1 LQVFA
6 MLDTGIVQKVAGYI
20 RVSTDKQAE
29 SGQSIE
35 TQVEQIRKYAALYDL
50 GIIDT
55 IIDDGYSASNLD
67 RPGLKQIFAMLDTG
81 IVQGVIITKLDRL
94 TRSVFDLGYL
104 LKNYMDK
111 YRFMSVYDK
120 FDTDT
125 ASGRMILSILTTVS
139 QWEREVISER
149 TKAVLQYK
157 KAQGERVGNIP
168 YGYKLALDGVHL
180 EEHLREQE
188 ILKAVTL
195 MRKSGM
201 TLNEISKDVRLRGYQ
216 SRNGKPFG
224 ISSIHAML

>member
-1 LQVFA
+1 MSISMIAYV
-6 MLDTGIVQKVAGYI
+6 

-29 SGQSIE
+29 EGMSIAAQS
-35 TQVEQIRKYAALYDL
+35 EQIAKYAALYDL
-50 GIIDT
+50 EIIDT

-67 RPGLKQIFAMLDTG
+67 RPGLKRVFGMLDAS
-81 IVQGVIITKLDRL
+81 IAQGVIITKLDRL

-149 TKAVLQYK
+149 TKAVLAYK
-157 KAQGERVGNIP
+157 KGNGERIGNIP
-168 YGYKLALDGVHL
+168 YGMKLSPDGVHL
-180 EEHLREQE
+180 EPDDVERK
-188 ILKAVTL
+188 IISTIKS
-195 MRKSGM
+195 MRTEGM
-201 TLNEISKDVRLRGYQ
+201 TYDKISKAFTYNNRT
-216 SRNGKPFG
+216 GKPFT
-224 ISSIHAML
+224 ISAIHRIANI

>member
-1 LQVFA
+1 
-6 MLDTGIVQKVAGYI
+6 MKVAGYI

-35 TQVEQIRKYAALYDL
+35 TQVEQIRKYAALYNL

-180 EEHLREQE
+180 EVNPDEQIVTTEVKELRQ
-188 ILKAVTL
+188 
-195 MRKSGM
+195 SGM
-201 TLNEISKDVRLRGYQ
+201 TLDSIRQILMDNNRVT
-216 SRNGKPFG
+216 RNGKPFG
-224 ISSIHAML
+224 ISSIHAMLLGN

>member
-1 LQVFA
+1 MGVSL
-6 MLDTGIVQKVAGYI
+6 IGYC

-35 TQVEQIRKYAALYDL
+35 TQIEQIAKYAALYDL
-50 GIIDT
+50 EIIDT

-67 RPGLKQIFAMLDTG
+67 RPGLKRAFAMLDAG
-81 IVQGVIITKLDRL
+81 IAQGVIITKLDRL

-149 TKAVLQYK
+149 TKAVLAYK
-157 KAQGERVGNIP
+157 KSNGERTGNIP
-168 YGYKLALDGVHL
+168 YGMKLSPDGVHI
-180 EEHLREQE
+180 EPDEMEQKIIFDVINLR
-188 ILKAVTL
+188 KH
-195 MRKSGM
+195 GM
-201 TLNEISKDVRLRGYQ
+201 PFTIICEAMAQNRQFNRQ
-216 SRNGKPFG
+216 GKPFT
-224 ISSIHAML
+224 ISAIHRIVNI

>member
-1 LQVFA
+1 MNKMIAYV
-6 MLDTGIVQKVAGYI
+6 

-29 SGQSIE
+29 SGHSIE
-35 TQVEQIRKYAALYDL
+35 TQVDQVKKYAALYDL
-50 GIIDT
+50 EIIDT

-67 RPGLKQIFAMLDTG
+67 RSGLKRVFAMLNAG
-81 IVQGVIITKLDRL
+81 IAQGVIITKLDRL
-94 TRSVFDLGYL
+94 TRSVFDLSYL

-139 QWEREVISER
+139 QWEREIISER
-149 TKAVLQYK
+149 TKAVLQHK

-168 YGYKLALDGVHL
+168 YGYKLAPDGIHL
-180 EEHLREQE
+180 EVNPDEAIVTTEVKELRQ
-188 ILKAVTL
+188 
-195 MRKSGM
+195 SGM
-201 TLNEISKDVRLRGYQ
+201 TLDEIRQILMDNNRVTRKD
-216 SRNGKPFG
+216 KPFG

>member
-1 LQVFA
+1 MSISMIAYV
-6 MLDTGIVQKVAGYI
+6 

-29 SGQSIE
+29 EGMSIAAQS
-35 TQVEQIRKYAALYDL
+35 EQIAKYAALYDL
-50 GIIDT
+50 EIIDT

-67 RPGLKQIFAMLDTG
+67 RPGLKRAFGMLDAG
-81 IVQGVIITKLDRL
+81 IASGVIITKLDRL

-149 TKAVLQYK
+149 TKAVLAYK
-157 KAQGERVGNIP
+157 NR
-168 YGYKLALDGVHL
+168 
-180 EEHLREQE
+180 
-188 ILKAVTL
+188 T
-195 MRKSGM
+195 
-201 TLNEISKDVRLRGYQ
+201 
-216 SRNGKPFG
+216 GKPFT
-224 ISSIHAML
+224 ISAIHRIANI

>member
-1 LQVFA
+1 MKIIAYV
-6 MLDTGIVQKVAGYI
+6 

-29 SGQSIE
+29 EGMSLAAQSD
-35 TQVEQIRKYAALYDL
+35 QIKKYAALYDL
-50 GIIDT
+50 DIIDT
-55 IIDDGYSASNLD
+55 VIDDGYSASNLD

-149 TKAVLQYK
+149 TKAVLAYK
-157 KAQGERVGNIP
+157 KSKGERVGNIP
-168 YGYKLALDGVHL
+168 FGYKLTSDGVHL
-180 EEHLREQE
+180 EYNPHEQK
-188 ILKAVTL
+188 IIRAISNWRDDGKTLGGIAKSLSLWGYVT
-195 MRKSGM
+195 R
-201 TLNEISKDVRLRGYQ
+201 R
-216 SRNGKPFG
+216 GKPF
-224 ISSIHAML
+224 STSAIHRIMKNKYPVPFE

>member
-1 LQVFA
+1 MNKMIAYV
-6 MLDTGIVQKVAGYI
+6 

-35 TQVEQIRKYAALYDL
+35 TQVDQIKKYAALYDL
-50 GIIDT
+50 EIIDT

-67 RPGLKQIFAMLDTG
+67 RSGLKRVFAMLNAG
-81 IVQGVIITKLDRL
+81 IAQGVIITKLDRL
-94 TRSVFDLGYL
+94 TRSVFDLSYL

-139 QWEREVISER
+139 QWEREIISER
-149 TKAVLQYK
+149 TKAVLQHK

-168 YGYKLALDGVHL
+168 YGYKLASDGIHL
-180 EEHLREQE
+180 EVNPDEQIVTIEVKELRQ
-188 ILKAVTL
+188 
-195 MRKSGM
+195 SGM
-201 TLNEISKDVRLRGYQ
+201 TLDEIRQILMDNNRVT
-216 SRNGKPFG
+216 RNGKPFSV
-224 ISSIHAML
+224 SSIHAML